1 MARRFHRLVA
11 GISCV
16 LLFKKVKGLHNLP
29 EKGFIL
35 AANHTSYFDIWVMM
49 VLLVATRYRYVRFI
63 AKKELVED
71 AHIIWL
77 QRLFGDKGNRPLY
90 IDRSQKT
97 EDILQPAIKAL
108 RQGAVVGI
116 YPEGGRSRDG
126 RIKQGRTG
134 MIRLAMQAQ
143 VPIVPLG
150 IKGSFELMPPGK
162 GFPRLKKR
170 IELDIGKPRYFETY
184 YETKVTR
191 ETLRNL
197 AVSVM
202 QDIASLSCQRYAP

>member
-11 GISCV
+11 WISCV
-16 LLFKKVKGLHNLP
+16 LFFKKVKGLHNLP

-49 VLLVATRYRYVRFI
+49 VLLVARRSRYVRFI
-63 AKKELVED
+63 AKKELVGD
-71 AHIIWL
+71 AHIVWL
-77 QRLFGDKGNRPLY
+77 QRLFDDKENRPLY

-97 EDILQPAIKAL
+97 EDIFQPAIEAL
-108 RQGAVVGI
+108 RHGAVVGI
-116 YPEGGRSRDG
+116 YPEGSRSKDG

-134 MIRLAMQAQ
+134 MIRLAIQAQ

-162 GFPRLKKR
+162 GFPRFKKR
-170 IELDIGKPRYFETY
+170 IEIDIGKPRYFETY
-184 YETKVTR
+184 YETKGSR

-197 AVSVM
+197 TDSVM
-202 QDIASLSCQRYAP
+202 QDIARLSSQHYAP